1 MNEGGTTGEKTM
13 RGHGSKKRNGLR
25 VWGLFAL
32 GVACIAVFV
41 LFVSPWIEHRVPA
54 LAKIAR
60 ISKEMGIAPD
70 AYFYAETEISYDSER
85 YVRESL
91 ELKAPEQTGMTLP
104 VAASILLSLVILWL
118 GYKLL
123 PP

>member
-1 MNEGGTTGEKTM
+1 MKERTNKPMKKQRMG
-13 RGHGSKKRNGLR
+13 KKRSGLR
-25 VWGLFAL
+25 VWGIFLLGIVCIGAFILFL
-32 GVACIAVFV
+32 
-41 LFVSPWIEHRVPA
+41 SPWIEHRVPA
-54 LAKIAR
+54 LAKVAR

-91 ELKAPEQTGMTLP
+91 ELKAPDQTGMTLP
-104 VAASILLSLVILWL
+104 VAASILLSLFILWL

>member
-1 MNEGGTTGEKTM
+1 MS
-13 RGHGSKKRNGLR
+13 RHGNKKRSGLR

-32 GVACIAVFV
+32 GVVGIGVFV

-54 LAKIAR
+54 LANVAR

-85 YVRESL
+85 YVKESL
-91 ELKAPEQTGMTLP
+91 ELKAPEQMGMTLP
-104 VAASILLSLVILWL
+104 VAAAIFLSLLILWV
-118 GYKLL
+118 GYKIL

>member
-1 MNEGGTTGEKTM
+1 M
-13 RGHGSKKRNGLR
+13 SKSESGKRSGLR

-32 GVACIAVFV
+32 GVVCIGVFV

-54 LAKIAR
+54 LANIAR

-85 YVRESL
+85 YVKESL
-91 ELKAPEQTGMTLP
+91 RLKAPEQTGMTLP